1 MVYKTRSKPSEQ
13 TKGKAIES
21 HSVEEILQSDQESS
35 SDDVKD
41 VTMPSKSKVT
51 SSSKNKPPKVLEIE
65 APPAETV
72 RQSASRDNPSFA
84 SKRVK
89 NHQFP
94 TDNSAKHG
102 NSKTT
107 KRSSRR
113 TRLAST
119 SVDTN
124 VEDPPVENT
133 TRNIVPSDD
142 KIMSKEEVAKQKS
155 PQLQAEKPTPFE
167 EDVVDYELTSEEG
180 EVHDNV
186 SPQFSQGDEHD
197 NNSLTGEPLSQKQL
211 WEERIIREGFERY
224 NSQNSNYKVP
234 LHDDQ
239 IKFLKETFLKEA
251 HDKAREDLYNQEGRD
266 DKRSTSPSP
275 LIPTVGG
282 SHQLK
287 GIYNNMYN
295 SRVPPNYHEE
305 KVRKHLRREKDEAEA
320 EADHKKRQRQYVL
333 FLISAR

>member
-35 SDDVKD
+35 SDDVED

-84 SKRVK
+84 SKRGK

-102 NSKTT
+102 NSNTN
-107 KRSSRR
+107 KRSSR

-124 VEDPPVENT
+124 VEDPPVDT
-133 TRNIVPSDD
+133 ATRNIVPSDD
-142 KIMSKEEVAKQKS
+142 KIMSKEEVTKQKP
-155 PQLQAEKPTPFE
+155 PQTQAK
-167 EDVVDYELTSEEG
+167 
-180 EVHDNV
+180 N
-186 SPQFSQGDEHD
+186 
-197 NNSLTGEPLSQKQL
+197 
-211 WEERIIREGFERY
+211 
-224 NSQNSNYKVP
+224 
-234 LHDDQ
+234 
-239 IKFLKETFLKEA
+239 
-251 HDKAREDLYNQEGRD
+251 
-266 DKRSTSPSP
+266 
-275 LIPTVGG
+275 
-282 SHQLK
+282 
-287 GIYNNMYN
+287 
-295 SRVPPNYHEE
+295 
-305 KVRKHLRREKDEAEA
+305 
-320 EADHKKRQRQYVL
+320 
-333 FLISAR
+333 